1 MIVPF
6 RCAYSY
12 GGRMRDRA
20 SLVRPERILSFKLH
34 AVGRCRLSGPS
45 RVSRIICRIVYFVQ
59 WFARPLYST
68 TVSRQL
74 TQPFSRCSHQGHSHG
89 VRAMQYL

>member
-12 GGRMRDRA
+12 GGRMRGRA

-45 RVSRIICRIVYFVQ
+45 RVSRIICRTVYFVQ
-59 WFARPLYST
+59 WFARPHIFNNSFT
-68 TVSRQL
+68 TADAALLAVL
-74 TQPFSRCSHQGHSHG
+74 T
-89 VRAMQYL
+89 RAILMAYRTI